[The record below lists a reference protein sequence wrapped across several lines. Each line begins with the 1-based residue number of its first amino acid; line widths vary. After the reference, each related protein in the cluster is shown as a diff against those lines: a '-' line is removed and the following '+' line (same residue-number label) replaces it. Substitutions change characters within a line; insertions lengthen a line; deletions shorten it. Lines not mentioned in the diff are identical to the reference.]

1 MVATLCLDSYAVY
14 GADLGESQEPAI
26 ENQEVKE
33 KPVKDEKA
41 EKVEEEGTEN
51 QVPQREAD
59 KKLVKE
65 EKEVQKEEAK
75 EILDLGEEKVPEP
88 VGVPEGFD
96 LTTINTIAKDNA
108 GNYYGVKTYN
118 NNFDTTIGKMFYNLT
133 EDEYNQVANDC
144 FMVFKR
150 QDGKAFKIPGA
161 LLGGENIN
169 DDTPNYSK
177 ATKAGVIF
185 TEIQFRHHMAYRS
198 GVFLNNDPTR
208 LEGLDDIIWSIE
220 LKKDWIIEPY
230 TGFAEDARPDYAYI
244 HFNVDLDGKGHTI
257 KRNDV
262 NDPGIFQIGPTNS
275 GAPGSNKIV
284 TIKNLDIVG
293 DDKYFGILLRDT
305 TTLKLENTC
314 ISNCKTSLSS
324 RGGGITLLDNTILN
338 MDAKSSI
345 TGCKANRGGA
355 IKLSDNVTV
364 NINGSNI
371 SNNQA
376 DLGGAICSLKKD
388 STINVNGATFD
399 GNKAVKTIDGTY
411 LYGGAIY
418 SQSNLNVEDSK
429 FTNNSADGN
438 GGAIYSYKAYTIKD
452 SEFKN
457 NSSQESGGA
466 IYAPE
471 DAPATISNTKFE
483 ENKATWGGAIYDKAN
498 SNIKNA
504 TFNKNQAKYYGGAIY
519 TTKGTTVED
528 SHFIENQTLQGGGI
542 YISDNAGNPTKV
554 SNTRFEKNSVSY
566 GGAGIFVDQN
576 SKLEVASSAFTNNE
590 GARGAGISSAANGNV
605 NADLTNIKVDSSTF
619 TDNLSLMGA
628 GIFTAFPTEITKSVF
643 KNNMAQ
649 VHPQDDKTNPHDS
662 GVGGAIRVMDNK
674 TTIKDSSFEDNFAGG
689 SGGAIGINGVA
700 RDEDKNITTIK
711 PNIQVEISEG
721 TKFIGNTCGVGQG
734 GAIFT
739 IPYLYDIAGYETGV
753 PEATLKQKAYKNLTT
768 AADTVFK
775 DNVAL
780 SGFVDPPA
788 NYANYA
794 NLKFKTNSFTEK
806 LPNQIVAKS
815 LLNNYD
821 VNYKNDKLS
830 AFFDPNGGEFTE
842 GENPKDIRVVKGE
855 KDKEIKLLEAPKRE
869 GYKFTGWKCSMNIP
883 KDKLKEIPEETLKL
897 LNEGKI
903 YQAGEKFILD
913 SNYIFIAQWEKAEK
927 PTPKPDNKPTP
938 KPTPR
943 GSVFFVGPAP
953 LLNKE
958 DHAQYLIGYQDR
970 TFGAEN
976 KMTREEVAVMFSRL
990 LKNPPRKGQVYPY
1003 DFSDVAR
1010 DRWSITAISY
1020 MNQLG
1025 IIKGYPDKTFKPEA
1039 SITRA
1044 EFAAMAAR
1052 FADLKEGTK
1061 TFTDLDKDYWAYDLI
1076 QRAAS
1081 AGWITGYPD
1090 GTFKPDKNITRAE
1103 VVAITN
1109 RMLDRKADQ
1118 DFVDQNLG
1126 KLLQFTDLD
1135 KSYWAY
1141 YPILEATNGH
1151 DYIRHENKLDEH
1163 WKEVTGK
1170 TFVYDK

>member
-1 MVATLCLDSYAVY
+1 MGKKNIVGMILALVMVATLCLDSYAVY

-33 KPVKDEKA
+33 SPAQEPVETKNLLAIEENKGLEISREEVKQPVGELQEEKTFTVTKRPVDNPNA
-41 EKVEEEGTEN
+41 EEELIGNYDTFHQAIGACKQEQLETQYIVTMNKDYTVPEDESMWGKSSVNMILRSKEGSQFTLKRTNRNIMSLSPNATLEVEN
-51 QVPQREAD
+51 V
-59 KKLVKE
+59 
-65 EKEVQKEEAK
+65 
-75 EILDLGEEKVPEP
+75 ILDGS
-88 VGVPEGFD
+88 
-96 LTTINTIAKDNA
+96 N
-108 GNYYGVKTYN
+108 KTEA
-118 NNFDTTIGKMFYNLT
+118 IS
-133 EDEYNQVANDC
+133 V
-144 FMVFKR
+144 
-150 QDGKAFKIPGA
+150 
-161 LLGGENIN
+161 LGGTLTLGKDAVVQNFM
-169 DDTPNYSK
+169 DTPNFDGPAILVSSDG
-177 ATKAGVIF
+177 T
-185 TEIQFRHHMAYRS
+185 
-198 GVFLNNDPTR
+198 LNI
-208 LEGLDDIIWSIE
+208 LEGAIIQNNESKE
-220 LKKDWIIEPY
+220 
-230 TGFAEDARPDYAYI
+230 
-244 HFNVDLDGKGHTI
+244 
-257 KRNDV
+257 
-262 NDPGIFQIGPTNS
+262 Q
-275 GAPGSNKIV
+275 
-284 TIKNLDIVG
+284 
-293 DDKYFGILLRDT
+293 
-305 TTLKLENTC
+305 
-314 ISNCKTSLSS
+314 
-324 RGGGITLLDNTILN
+324 
-338 MDAKSSI
+338 
-345 TGCKANRGGA
+345 GGA
-355 IKLSDNVTV
+355 IQVRNGSTINISGGTFKNNKSNKSDGGVLAAYGTLNVTGGTFEG
-364 NINGSNI
+364 NS
-371 SNNQA
+371 A
-376 DLGGAICSLKKD
+376 KKTGGAIIIGSR
-388 STINVNGATFD
+388 AT
-399 GNKAVKTIDGTY
+399 A
-411 LYGGAIY
+411 
-418 SQSNLNVEDSK
+418 
-429 FTNNSADGN
+429 
-438 GGAIYSYKAYTIKD
+438 
-452 SEFKN
+452 
-457 NSSQESGGA
+457 
-466 IYAPE
+466 
-471 DAPATISNTKFE
+471 
-483 ENKATWGGAIYDKAN
+483 
-498 SNIKNA
+498 NIKNA
-504 TFNKNQAKYYGGAIY
+504 TFKENKASTSGAVYALNAISITDTVFEENEANWGGAIFTVSGLELNNIRFSGNKADKQGGAIY
-519 TTKGTTVED
+519 VQRGNADITDSIFSKNEAKRGGGAIFIAYNNNGTT
-528 SHFIENQTLQGGGI
+528 SISKTSFTENASSAFGGGI
-542 YISDNAGNPTKV
+542 YL
-554 SNTRFEKNSVSY
+554 
-566 GGAGIFVDQN
+566 GIN
-576 SKLEVASSAFTNNE
+576 GKLEVSESEFTQNQAAY
-590 GARGAGISSAANGNV
+590 GAAISSAGTGNV
-605 NADLTNIKVDSSTF
+605 DTNKTNIKVESSTF

-674 TTIKDSSFEDNFAGG
+674 TTIKASSFEDNFAGG

-711 PNIQVEISEG
+711 PNIQVKISEG

-739 IPYLYDIAGYETGV
+739 IPYLYDIEGYETGV
-753 PEATLKQKAYKNLTT
+753 PENTLKTEAYKNLLT

-775 DNVAL
+775 DNLAL
-780 SGFVDPPA
+780 KGFVDPPEK
-788 NYANYA
+788 YADYT

-806 LPNQIVAKS
+806 LPNQDVAKS

-821 VNYKNDKLS
+821 VNYKNAKLS
-830 AFFDPNGGEFTE
+830 AFFNPNGGKFTE
-842 GENPKDIRVVKGE
+842 GKNSTEIRVITAK
-855 KDKEIKLLEAPKRE
+855 KDTGITILEAPKRE

-883 KDKLKEIPEETLKL
+883 KEKLKEIPEETLKL

-903 YQAGEKFILD
+903 YKPGEKFKLD
-913 SNYIFIAQWEKAEK
+913 SNYIFIAQWEKEDK

-943 GSVFFVGPAP
+943 GSVFFVGPTP

-958 DHAQYLIGYQDR
+958 DHAQYLIGYQGR

-1025 IIKGYPDKTFKPEA
+1025 IIKGYPDGSFKPEA

-1061 TFTDLDKDYWAYDLI
+1061 TFTDLDKNYWAYDLV

-1151 DYIRHENKLDEH
+1151 DYTRHENKLDEY